1 MKKKSIEVFEAF
13 LTSAIRYFK
22 WFVAAA
28 VVVILLTGVYKVDAG
43 EVAVVLRFGA
53 LTGSEQQTQIKQPGL
68 HFALPNF
75 IDEVIKIPVEK
86 VQELTVTAL
95 NSTGDTIGG
104 SIRKKGYVI
113 TGDSNIL
120 LLKMAVKYKI
130 SDPIAYALYVNDAES
145 MLNGVIT
152 SEMSTLA
159 AKTGVD
165 EMLTSETNT
174 ICARTMQ
181 NAQEVIDRL
190 ALGVTVTNIE
200 LTGIVPPPE
209 AVEAFD
215 NATTASVRKQTL
227 IQQANDYR
235 ESAIPQAESD
245 AQTLIDDAKANQSSA
260 VAKATSIAEQFN
272 GLYGQFAANPEV
284 VKNGVFRA
292 RLGALIAQS
301 GRTVVIPD
309 GESGAP
315 KVVLP

>member
-1 MKKKSIEVFEAF
+1 MKKKSIEAFEVF

-28 VVVILLTGVYKVDAG
+28 VVVILLTGVYKVDTG

-53 LTGSEQQTQIKQPGL
+53 LTGSSASEQIKQPGL
-68 HFALPNF
+68 HFSLPNF
-75 IDEVIKIPVEK
+75 IDEVVKIPVEK
-86 VQELTVTAL
+86 VQELTVTTL
-95 NSTGDTIGG
+95 NGTGDTVGG
-104 SIRKKGYVI
+104 NIRKKGYVI

-120 LLKMAVKYKI
+120 LLKMAVKYKV
-130 SDPIAYALYVNDAES
+130 SDPIAYALHISDAQG
-145 MLNGVIT
+145 MLTGVIT
-152 SEMSTLA
+152 GEMSTLA

-165 EMLTSETNT
+165 EMLTSEKNT
-174 ICARTMQ
+174 ICSRTMQ
-181 NAQEVIDRL
+181 NAQEILDRL
-190 ALGVTVTNIE
+190 GLGVTVTNIE

-235 ESAIPQAESD
+235 ESALPKAESD
-245 AQTLIDDAKANQSSA
+245 ARKLIDDAKANQSSA
-260 VAKATSIAEQFN
+260 VAKATAIAEQFN
-272 GLYGQFAANPEV
+272 GLSAQYAANPAV
-284 VKNGVFRA
+284 VRNGVFRK
-292 RLGALIAQS
+292 RLAALIAQS
-301 GRTVVIPD
+301 GKTVVIPD